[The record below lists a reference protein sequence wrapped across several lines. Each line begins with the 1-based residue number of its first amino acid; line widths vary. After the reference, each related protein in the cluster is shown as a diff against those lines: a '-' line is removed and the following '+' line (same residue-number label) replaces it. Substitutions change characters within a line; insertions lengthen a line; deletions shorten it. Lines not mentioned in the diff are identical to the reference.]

1 MHPNF
6 TQVLLVVQGTGSGKC
21 KEVQTVECVNCGV
34 TIIIEE
40 TMALDIDQRS
50 KVTKKNR
57 VTGPVLDCQLDSI
70 KR

>member
-6 TQVLLVVQGTGSGKC
+6 TQVLLVVQGTGSGKF

-34 TIIIEE
+34 TTIIKE

-50 KVTKKNR
+50 KVTKK
-57 VTGPVLDCQLDSI
+57 I
-70 KR
+70 E